1 MIIELVD
8 ILIQPGQQE
17 EFDKAI
23 AYGINTF
30 IAKTPGFLGYRIGK
44 SIESPERYVLQNYW
58 ATLENHTVDFR
69 GSQEFLQW
77 RGVVGSFFVRP
88 PLVEHLTILDEKS
101 VAVPEPIPPVAE
113 NA

>member
-8 ILIQPGQQE
+8 ILILPGKQE

-23 AYGINTF
+23 EKGVNTY
-30 IAKTPGFLGYRIGK
+30 IAKTPGFLGYRICK
-44 SIESPERYVLQNYW
+44 CIESPERYVLQNYW

-77 RGVVGSFFVRP
+77 RGCVGSFFARP
-88 PLVEHLTILDEKS
+88 PIVEHFTVLNEK
-101 VAVPEPIPPVAE
+101 
-113 NA
+113 NQ

>member
-8 ILIQPGQQE
+8 ILIQPGKQE

-23 AYGINTF
+23 EYGVNTY

-69 GSQEFLQW
+69 SSQEFLQW
-77 RGVVGSFFVRP
+77 RSVVGPFFVRP
-88 PLVEHLTILDEKS
+88 PLVEHLTILDEKVPVDSEPVLS
-101 VAVPEPIPPVAE
+101 VAQNP
-113 NA
+113 

>member
-8 ILIQPGQQE
+8 ILIQPGKQE

-23 AYGINTF
+23 NTY

-69 GSQEFLQW
+69 SSQEFLQW

-88 PLVEHLTILDEKS
+88 PLVEHFTILDEKLPTPS
-101 VAVPEPIPPVAE
+101 EVATPVAQ
-113 NA
+113 NL